1 MADIKHLDK
10 EGLSKVWGKAKAAFS
25 DKVETQNALN
35 KKFELPSGG
44 TVGQVLT
51 KTESGTQWSDV
62 SGASYEIADK
72 DELVK
77 YLKGESSSLTGSELV
92 DVSGIE
98 AAIAFNN
105 SQEYI
110 GNYLYLGSSSF
121 NIGEKSITEKRT
133 HTYGPYTLKPSQ
145 TDINGEGLNYSKTTG
160 ALQIKVPCT
169 LHIDLPKS
177 ATYVVKATNIQVN
190 GGYISKV
197 YVSGRIV
204 IKDADA
210 GTELKSISLPT
221 VSYAGSITE
230 TIPHSFTLTNS
241 TTSFDID
248 IPKANAKITVSLYAT
263 VRVDNVAI
271 SGYAST
277 DISLTGS
284 LSSIK
289 FEIK

>member
-10 EGLSKVWGKAKAAFS
+10 EGLSQVWTKAKAAFS

-105 SQEYI
+105 SQQYI

-121 NIGEKSITEKRT
+121 NTGTESITENRSKT
-133 HTYGPYTLKPSQ
+133 FGPYTLKPSQ
-145 TDINGEGLNYSKTTG
+145 TDINGEGLVYSKTSG
-160 ALQIKVPCT
+160 ELQIKVPCT
-169 LHIDLPKS
+169 LHITFPNSLSYNLTGTDLDG
-177 ATYVVKATNIQVN
+177 YGN
-190 GGYISKV
+190 YISNITIG
-197 YVSGRIV
+197 GRIV

-210 GTELKSISLPT
+210 GTELKSISLT
-221 VSYAGSITE
+221 NRSYSGSISHGNSH
-230 TIPHSFTLTNS
+230 PFTLTNS
-241 TTSFDID
+241 TTSIDLD
-248 IPKANAKITVSLYAT
+248 IPKANAKITVSLYGT
-263 VRVDNVAI
+263 VLVKNVAI
-271 SGYAST
+271 SGSSSARVTLSGT
-277 DISLTGS
+277 
-284 LSSIK
+284 LSSMK